1 MARMRDAQV
10 VRRRRLGPRAG
21 AQHYPP
27 VTIILASLAVLIPTS
42 LPGSWWP
49 NLALLTLVTWRLRRG
64 DAFPHWWAVPFG
76 LFYDLVA
83 GHPIGL
89 SVVTFTLAM
98 IVADLSDLRLR
109 WRSHWTEWAIAILLM
124 AMAESIEW
132 LVAAIAG
139 APAPIATILP
149 SVAIAGLLF
158 PLIAVLIEKIDDF
171 RLRR

>member
-1 MARMRDAQV
+1 MARMREAEV
-10 VRRRRLGPRAG
+10 GRRRRLGPRAG

-27 VTIILASLAVLIPTS
+27 VTIIIATILMLIPST

-49 NLALLTLVTWRLRRG
+49 NLALLTLIAWRIRRS

-89 SVVTFTLAM
+89 SIVTFTLAM

-109 WRSHWTEWAIAILLM
+109 WRSHWTEWAVAVVLVLI
-124 AMAESIEW
+124 AESLEW
-132 LVAAIAG
+132 LVATIVG
-139 APAPIATILP
+139 ARAPYDTIVP
-149 SVAIAGLLF
+149 PVAISALLF
-158 PLIAVLIEKIDDF
+158 PLIAILIEKLDDF